1 MFKNID
7 NQISI
12 VFDEVTQSKTM
23 TRTTKS
29 SSSIIEKESHN
40 DKKSD
45 ELATNQLKKELL
57 HEIKHYI

>member
-29 SSSIIEKESHN
+29 SSSIIEKESQN

-45 ELATNQLKKELL
+45 ELATNQLKNELL
-57 HEIKHYI
+57 H